1 MPFITRAQ
9 MRIAAPAYVRGEV
22 GQDRA
27 VATAGRHDW
36 YRSPAWDAQIEA
48 GFEERLRRARP
59 ASRAQYIRIQA
70 TYLLESPDPGVR
82 EAGRGLLQRV
92 IAQDPDDIQAKT
104 AMEQLGSSLADDA
117 RLGEA
122 EEALRETLRM
132 CADSSIGRSGTTG
145 TTELRLAEV
154 ILAGGDT
161 ARIAEAGEL
170 LDAAQP
176 QVMRLRSF
184 RNVVFRHLLASARV
198 AWLRHDPAAPQ
209 LARDALAVAAETAPS
224 FPRHPGAARATASG
238 DEVAELEKFANGHL
252 RTGGHP
258 RHLSPGNMARQI
270 NLI

>member
-1 MPFITRAQ
+1 MPCIDSGLDDADRGA
-9 MRIAAPAYVRGEV
+9 AYVRSEV

-27 VATAGRHDW
+27 VATADRHDW

-59 ASRAQYIRIQA
+59 ANRAQYIRIQA
-70 TYLLESPDPGVR
+70 TYLLESPDLGVR

-92 IAQDPDDIQAKT
+92 IAEYPDDVQAKA

-132 CADSSIGRSGTTG
+132 CAGSPIGRSGTTG

-161 ARIAEAGEL
+161 ARIPEGAEL
-170 LDAAQP
+170 LGAAQP
-176 QVMRLRSF
+176 QIMRLGSF

-209 LARDALAVAAETAPS
+209 LARDALAVAAETTPS
-224 FPRHPGAARATASG
+224 FPCHPSVGRPSASE
-238 DEVAELEKFANGHL
+238 DEVGELEKIANG
-252 RTGGHP
+252 R
-258 RHLSPGNMARQI
+258 
-270 NLI
+270 